1 MNTQKVMTR
10 TTFNHILLVAAMI
23 FGCATSNA
31 AAFEATSLKMISGQ
45 DSVQKSVD
53 MTLLGKTKKGYQVW
67 YGTSPDTDGSNA
79 KWQVD
84 GSTNI
89 SCSTN
94 KFETNKTYKLS
105 ATYDASK
112 KRSTPTE
119 STYRYFVKMQTASTA
134 DLLIYDNG
142 DAPSAAEEFQL
153 QGNVSIAVKDQGYNF
168 SNSQYS
174 QTIAWTCG
182 LDSQL
187 FKEAVVEA
195 SYDFGD
201 SWEAIATSSSLNGEY
216 VCNLA
221 WPQAS
226 ARFRVTIY
234 PKDDFKILAHDGCW
248 RSEETID
255 YDFSKITDFRSGTF
269 YYYGAQSVVMNVGM
283 SGTSKDIGMALI
295 GLTRG
300 KGYQVWACH
309 NTTDKTA
316 YALWKID
323 SYGNI
328 LYQTDT
334 YDINTE
340 YHLYYYSDTSTKTRY
355 VSDNSNYTHFIVID
369 RMFFGQ
375 SADINWARY
384 FCWDR
389 TSDLD
394 FASSYYLRGSVA
406 ISVDD
411 PVYSAEL
418 NCNVQTVKWTCY
430 EVNSNATGKV
440 VIEASYDGGATWATA
455 AEPASASW
463 SGSEVV
469 PIPLKANKVRYR
481 VLVYAK
487 DDYRILV
494 ENGYWKSDESADFEQ
509 ETITVPCSFSIS
521 DLKTDFTDSEYFYNR
536 TYSPEVSWE
545 ILNTDT
551 SEIYGATLE
560 YSKYDSQ
567 TDWTKLAEF
576 TEMSGTQKVNIPVGI
591 GKMAFRM
598 TVKTPYALSIIS
610 KDPTDVVTASA
621 DYSPEFSAFAL
632 KGDLSDNYDE
642 STYTLN
648 PTFTYAM
655 NDDLYQTR
663 QGSLNIY
670 YTTDDGATWTVAG
683 TVASPAQSGEI
694 QVPVPGSEMKY
705 QFRIGIVSE
714 IGNSPI
720 CGVESTGEVYNY
732 TPTYFIVLH
741 DDEDYTPM
749 DVTDRTVLVTRSF
762 EADKY
767 ESICL
772 PFDLDGDQIEDG
784 FGEGTKM
791 WEFTSASGQDL
802 IFNLVTTLEA
812 GKPYIVKPGAKK
824 DYLLFEHV
832 DINSAATAMER
843 PALDNVSKKYCY
855 YNGTF
860 SPYTLS
866 TGGTEFLFDGDG
878 KVYTTGSSVDGS
890 SELKINGFRAYFKLP
905 VRAGSTAWYELK
917 FSDEISGIDNIT
929 VDTKQPIRVYNLRGQ
944 YIGNTLEGLPQ
955 GVYLVNNQKWVVR

>member
-1 MNTQKVMTR
+1 MTR
-10 TTFNHILLVAAMI
+10 TIFNHILLVAALTL
-23 FGCATSNA
+23 GVATSNA
-31 AAFEATSLKMISGQ
+31 AAFEASSLTMATGQ
-45 DSVQKSVD
+45 DTEQKTTD
-53 MTLLGKTKKGYQVW
+53 MTLLGKTTKGYQVW
-67 YGTSPDTDGSNA
+67 FCNSTATDGSA
-79 KWQVD
+79 SQWKVD
-84 GSTNI
+84 GSTVL
-89 SCSTN
+89 SCSTD
-94 KFETNKTYKLS
+94 KFEANKKYHLS
-105 ATYDASK
+105 ASYNADK
-112 KRSTPTE
+112 KRATPTE
-119 STYRYFVKMQTASTA
+119 SAYGYFVKMLTANTA
-134 DLLIYDNG
+134 DLLIWDNG
-142 DAPSAAEEFQL
+142 DAPTAAEEFQL

-168 SNSQYS
+168 SNSQYY
-174 QTIAWTCG
+174 QTITWACG
-182 LDSQL
+182 LDAQI

-201 SWEAIATSSSLNGEY
+201 SWESIATSTSLNGEY

-226 ARFRVTIY
+226 ARFRVTVY
-234 PKDDFKILAHDGCW
+234 PKDNFKFLAKNGYW

-255 YDFSKITDFRSGTF
+255 YDYSKIYDFRTGTF
-269 YYYGAQSVVMNVGM
+269 KIYGAQSVVMNVGM
-283 SGTSKDIGMALI
+283 SGSSKDIGMALI
-295 GLTRG
+295 GLTRD

-309 NTTDKTA
+309 NTTGKTA

-323 SYGNI
+323 SYGNV
-328 LYQTDT
+328 LYQTDN
-334 YDINTE
+334 YDLNTN
-340 YHLYYYSDTSTKTRY
+340 YHLFYYSDTSTKTRY
-355 VSDNSNYTHFIVID
+355 VSDNSYYTHFIVID

-375 SADINWARY
+375 SADTNWAYY

-389 TSDLD
+389 SSDLS
-394 FASSYYLRGSVA
+394 FASYYYLRGSVD

-411 PVYSAEL
+411 PVYSAEH

-430 EVNSNATGKV
+430 DVNANATGKV

-469 PIPLKANKVRYR
+469 PIPLKASKVRYR

-509 ETITVPCSFSIS
+509 QTITVPCSFTIG

-567 TDWTKLAEF
+567 TEWTKLAEF
-576 TEMSGTQKVNIPVGI
+576 TEMSGTQKVQVPVGVD
-591 GKMAFRM
+591 KMAFRM
-598 TVKTPYALSIIS
+598 TVKSLYAVSIIS
-610 KDPTDVVTASA
+610 KDPTDVVTATA

-632 KGDLSDNYDE
+632 KGDLSDGYDE
-642 STYTLN
+642 STYTLH
-648 PTFTYAM
+648 PTFSYAM

-663 QGSLNIY
+663 HGSLNIY
-670 YTTDDGATWTVAG
+670 YTTDDGATWMVAG
-683 TVASPAQSGEI
+683 TVASPAQSGEV
-694 QVPVPGSEMKY
+694 QVAVPGNAFKY
-705 QFRIGIVSE
+705 QFRIGLVSV
-714 IGNSPI
+714 IDYDPI
-720 CGVESTGEVYNY
+720 CGVESTGEIYDY
-732 TPTYFIVLH
+732 TPTYIIVLH
-741 DDEDYTPM
+741 DDVDYTPM

-772 PFDLDGDQIEDG
+772 PFNLSDNQIEEG

-802 IFNLVTTLEA
+802 MFNLVNSMEA
-812 GKPYIVKPGAKK
+812 GKPYIVKPGEKK
-824 DYLLFEHV
+824 DFLLFEHV
-832 DINSAATAMER
+832 DINSAATPMQR
-843 PALDNVSKKYCY
+843 SALDNVSKKYCY
-855 YNGTF
+855 YNGSF

-905 VRAGSTAWYELK
+905 VRSGSTAWYELK
-917 FSDEISGIDNIT
+917 FSDDLSGIDDIT
-929 VDTKQPIRVYNLRGQ
+929 VDTKQPLRVYNLRGQ
-944 YIGNTLEGLPQ
+944 YIGNSLEGLPQ
-955 GVYLVNNQKWVVR
+955 GVYLVNDKKWVVR